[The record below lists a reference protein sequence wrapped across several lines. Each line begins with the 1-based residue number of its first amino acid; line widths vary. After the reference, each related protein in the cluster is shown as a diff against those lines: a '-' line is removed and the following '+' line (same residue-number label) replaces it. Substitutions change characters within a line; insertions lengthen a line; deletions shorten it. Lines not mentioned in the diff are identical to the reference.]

1 MPVKVKPAFHSWVLL
16 PVFTS
21 TPPEVLL
28 IVMPEPNFSGP
39 VPKAEAVPMLTAP
52 RAMLRPPAPVPA
64 PESVSVPAPALVTGA
79 V

>member
-1 MPVKVKPAFHSWVLL
+1 MKVKPEFHSRVLA
-16 PVFTS
+16 PVLAR

-28 IVMPEPNFSGP
+28 IVIPEPNLSGP
-39 VPKAEAVPMLTAP
+39 VPKAEAVPMLTVP
-52 RAMLRPPAPVPA
+52 RAILRPPVPVPA